1 MFSETGVDLNNKF
14 DNVNGRPPMNQRQ
27 EMSGPKNIDSILSGL
42 KPKTVN
48 IQENRDSDSMISA
61 SSLKDLNGD
70 VPRSRRKKGSDRNI
84 VSLDI

>member
-1 MFSETGVDLNNKF
+1 MFNEAGVDLNNKF
-14 DNVNGRPPMNQRQ
+14 EPVNGRPPMNQRQ